1 MNYKMILST
10 EAEAKEWFAEISAL
24 GEYDLSLSFLRE
36 IEPNLSLI
44 PINVINRI
52 ERLFSGVIDK
62 SPKRNPLTSAVKL
75 MRNEIAS
82 RRKIEDVIPEN
93 VKDADII
100 RLIKTGMKS
109 EEIAKKL
116 KCTVNNVVCKKRQM
130 NKKPKITE
138 DEIS

>member
-1 MNYKMILST
+1 MILST
-10 EAEAKEWFAEISAL
+10 EAEAKKWFAEISPL

-62 SPKRNPLTSAVKL
+62 SPKRNPLNYAVKL
-75 MRNEIAS
+75 MREEIAS
-82 RRKIEDVIPEN
+82 RRKIEDVTPEN

-100 RLIKTGMKS
+100 RLIKSGMKS

-116 KCTVNNVVCKKRQM
+116 NCTVNNVVCTKRQM
-130 NKKPKITE
+130 NKKQQPVE
-138 DEIS
+138 EEQ

>member
-1 MNYKMILST
+1 MILST
-10 EAEAKEWFAEISAL
+10 ETEAKKWFAEISPL

-62 SPKRNPLTSAVKL
+62 SPKRNPLTYAVKL
-75 MRNEIAS
+75 MREEIAS
-82 RRKIEDVIPEN
+82 RRKIEDVTPEY

-116 KCTVNNVVCKKRQM
+116 NCTVNNVVCTKRQM
-130 NKKPKITE
+130 NKKPQTVE
-138 DEIS
+138 EEQ